1 MRKNITKFSK
11 IESTSCDLIFF
22 NRINSYI
29 KKLERV
35 FFLISKRSCVRGNH
49 AHKKCSQFFFSL
61 KSNVTLLTNDGKN
74 EKKIILKYGE
84 IIKIKPLIW
93 VKVKLKKNQIV
104 GVLCNKKYAKNDYI
118 RDFNYFL
125 KLIKKQK

>member
-11 IESTSCDLIFF
+11 IESKSCDLIFF
-22 NRINSYI
+22 NRIKSYI

-61 KSNVTLLTNDGKN
+61 KSNVTLFTNDGKN

-104 GVLCNKKYAKNDYI
+104 GVLCNKKYAKSDYI